1 MELNFYHTSIKK
13 KDLVV
18 YSSLLLFGISL
29 ILASLWEPLK
39 YLKYGMPV
47 ILIGALFIFKNQ
59 LTIHP
64 NSITANKRIRY
75 LTSLLVFY
83 LIAFAINFVKGFHYG
98 RYYAEVYFVLSPII
112 FTLLIAVLVP
122 ETDYSNCATL
132 LFYLIAISFL
142 TERFEPIL
150 QAITHPGQLLTAFL
164 TSELESE
171 SNYSFQFG
179 MFFLVFAWNNKKTLS
194 LFSGFLLLLSFKR
207 IAILAI
213 VIIGLFYLI
222 EKISKGR
229 LQPSRNKAL
238 LFLFNALVVIIL
250 FSFFNGVF
258 DDLILE
264 MTGVSSNF
272 LTLGR
277 YDIYQDIFHHFGR
290 VELLGFG
297 LGSINTFLSNAGYQ
311 LVNLHSDVLK
321 VFFELGPILYV
332 GWILLFYKY
341 VTNFLT
347 AALCIYM
354 NILFFTD
361 NVFIYFDV
369 LFVFY
374 FLVLYSFQFD
384 AK

>member
-1 MELNFYHTSIKK
+1 MALSFYHTSFSKK
-13 KDLVV
+13 ELVV
-18 YSSLLLFGISL
+18 YSAILLFGISL
-29 ILASLWEPLK
+29 ILASLYEPLK
-39 YLKYGMPV
+39 YLKYGMPLV
-47 ILIGALFIFKNQ
+47 LVGVFFIYKNQ
-59 LTIHP
+59 LTIQAD
-64 NSITANKRIRY
+64 SITSNKRIRY
-75 LTSLLVFY
+75 LTSLLLFY
-83 LIAFAINFVKGFHYG
+83 LFAFAINFIKGFHYG
-98 RYYAEVYFVLSPII
+98 RFYAEVYFVLSPII

-122 ETDYSNCATL
+122 EADYSKSVTL

-142 TERFEPIL
+142 VERFGPIL

-179 MFFLVFAWNNKKTLS
+179 MFFIVFAWKNKKFLR
-194 LFSGFLLLLSFKR
+194 LLSGFLLLLSFKR
-207 IAILAI
+207 IAILA
-213 VIIGLFYLI
+213 VLLIGLLYLV
-222 EKISKGR
+222 EKISRGR
-229 LQPSRNKAL
+229 WQPSRNKTL

-258 DDLILE
+258 DDWILE

-272 LTLGR
+272 LTQGR
-277 YDIYQDIFHHFGR
+277 YDIYQDIFHHFGT
-290 VELLGFG
+290 VEFLGFG

-321 VFFELGPILYV
+321 VFFELGPVLYI

-341 VTNFLT
+341 VSNFLT

-369 LFVFY
+369 LFIFY